1 MSTKI
6 LTEAS
11 GSLTSAY
18 LIEAIKKAGFFPVA
32 SDIDPECVGRYLAH
46 DFIEMPSKDDKNL
59 WEKTLGKLIS
69 HKIDIVIPSLD
80 ETLLGWAQKKEEFLQ
95 HGVHTIISNPQT
107 VKIFQ
112 DKWLTFQFFRQAG
125 IPTPL
130 TSLEQKYPLI
140 KPRNGRGSK
149 GVKITSKPVH
159 MDGMVSQELLEGE
172 EYTVDVFCDKQSEPV
187 YIVPRKRLG
196 VKDGKSTG
204 GIVVNHPQII
214 KWVKRICKQIPFLGP
229 INIQCFIC
237 KDGSVKF
244 VEINPRIAG
253 GMALGFAATENWINL
268 IVDHFIFGKTI
279 NPKPIRY
286 GMKMKRYYAEV
297 FIP

>member
-149 GVKITSKPVH
+149 GIKVTSEFVH
-159 MDGMVSQELLEGE
+159 MEGMISQELLEGE
-172 EYTVDVFCDKQSEPV
+172 EYTVDVFATNNQNLFILFPV
-187 YIVPRKRLG
+187 S
-196 VKDGKSTG
+196 D
-204 GIVVNHPQII
+204 
-214 KWVKRICKQIPFLGP
+214 WV
-229 INIQCFIC
+229 
-237 KDGSVKF
+237 
-244 VEINPRIAG
+244 
-253 GMALGFAATENWINL
+253 
-268 IVDHFIFGKTI
+268 
-279 NPKPIRY
+279 
-286 GMKMKRYYAEV
+286 
-297 FIP
+297 